1 MEPEQ
6 DADGDGEVK
15 REVGD
20 TEQVDQAREGVSRVL
35 YALPDEEAHRPLE
48 LVVPQGLAASS
59 GRLDRAFSGD
69 GKVLT
74 NFGSSEDWSNDVVVL
89 GNGKTVAVGIAT
101 PGGEIYDG
109 TGDAVFAIARY
120 TGGGRLDPTIG
131 RDGRVNVN
139 FHPDPRGQIFDYEEA
154 AVAVQPDGKLIVVG
168 HASRATE
175 ESAPRVAVVRLTA
188 RGRFDTSFGGD
199 GKIIT
204 RVVCG
209 AESCA
214 HARPDDVV
222 VQPDGRILVGGCTVC
237 SGWEERFLLLRYRPG
252 GRLDPAFGNGGS
264 VVTDVTEER
273 DTAVDLALRRD
284 GKIVALSASFD
295 VVRYEANGRLD
306 RSFGRQGVVARDL
319 GYSASAALALQRDNK
334 MVLAGQVY
342 DPDGVS
348 TFRGSSDFA
357 LVRLMPGGRLD
368 TTFSRDGRVV
378 TDLAGSVFC
387 EEDRATDVEIQ
398 SDGRILAAGRAC
410 APGIDFAVLRYRGNG
425 SLDPTFSKDGKKTD
439 RRGTRRG
446 RARAEWIA
454 SSDVPRAPGARRRAP
469 RSLGGHDEEA
479 RRGGR
484 RCSDRRSCPY
494 ARQPRA
500 RERGF
505 LAGLGSRQRRASRR
519 PLSVS
524 GGV

>member
-1 MEPEQ
+1 LIG
-6 DADGDGEVK
+6 ACVAAG
-15 REVGD
+15 
-20 TEQVDQAREGVSRVL
+20 L
-35 YALPDEEAHRPLE
+35 LALP
-48 LVVPQGLAASS
+48 QGSMAAS

-74 NFGSSEDWSNDVVVL
+74 NFGSSEDWANDVLVL

-109 TGDAVFAIARY
+109 TGDAVFAVARY
-120 TGGGRLDPTIG
+120 T
-131 RDGRVNVN
+131 RDGRRDPTFNRDGRMNIN

-154 AVAVQPDGKLIVVG
+154 TAVAVQPGGKLIVVG
-168 HASRATE
+168 HVSRATE
-175 ESAPRVAVVRLTA
+175 ETPPHVAVVRLTP
-188 RGRFDTSFGGD
+188 RGRLDTSFGGD
-199 GKIIT
+199 GKVVT

-214 HARPDDVV
+214 HERPDDVI

-264 VVTDVTEER
+264 VVTDVTEEL
-273 DTAVDLALRRD
+273 DTAVDLALRGD

-295 VVRYEANGRLD
+295 VVRYQANGRLD
-306 RSFGRQGVVARDL
+306 RSFGRRGVVARDL
-319 GYSASAALALQRDNK
+319 GYSASAALALQRDSK

-410 APGIDFAVLRYRGNG
+410 APGVDFAVLRYRGNG
-425 SLDPTFSKDGKKTD
+425 RLDPTFSKDGKKTTD
-439 RRGTRRG
+439 
-446 RARAEWIA
+446 
-454 SSDVPRAPGARRRAP
+454 
-469 RSLGGHDEEA
+469 LGGAEFGQA
-479 RRGGR
+479 AALRFGKLVVAGSGGR
-484 RCSDRRSCPY
+484 RNDFAL
-494 ARQPRA
+494 ARYLV
-500 RERGF
+500 E
-505 LAGLGSRQRRASRR
+505 
-519 PLSVS
+519 
-524 GGV
+524 